1 VKPLLGLPRK
11 SGRADD
17 SSAATNPQEGF
28 TMSNKKTG
36 FIVASAVAGLFA
48 SACATVSTPAATASK
63 DAQTAGVNCSG
74 INSCKGSGSCA
85 GASNSCKGQNAC
97 KGQGWTAAASEKECT
112 DKGGKVVAA
121 K

>member
-1 VKPLLGLPRK
+1 
-11 SGRADD
+11 
-17 SSAATNPQEGF
+17 
-28 TMSNKKTG
+28 MSNKKTS

-48 SACATVSTPAATASK
+48 TACATSGGTAGAGATASK

-97 KGQGWTAAASEKECT
+97 KGQGWTMAASEKDCT